1 MQILKT
7 GEVPEDLLKN
17 GSGNKPA
24 PASGAEPNAAGPD
37 EVVPDAP
44 VAAPDKGKPRDPPP
58 AE

>member
-24 PASGAEPNAAGPD
+24 PASGAEPNAAGPV
-37 EVVPDAP
+37 EVIPDAP
-44 VAAPDKGKPRDPPP
+44 AAAPDEERPLDPPP